1 MARPGHGPDH
11 GFLPVR
17 FLSRLLSQLVL
28 RLLLTIAFGAL
39 LLVMQGRL
47 PLGTGDPGSGGV
59 TAAPGTVDPQAE
71 ADRVARTLADLAAR
85 LRGGSVYDAAPTA
98 VAGGPADAPTAS
110 DPRFAD
116 PRFAAPRF
124 TAPPRAPSGDLAD
137 TAGTPRILNG
147 GGAGS
152 FHRVPA
158 P

>member
-1 MARPGHGPDH
+1 
-11 GFLPVR
+11 VR

-28 RLLLTIAFGAL
+28 RLLLTVAFGAL

-47 PLGTGDPGSGGV
+47 PLGAGNPGSGGV

-98 VAGGPADAPTAS
+98 VAGGPADSLTAP
-110 DPRFAD
+110 
-116 PRFAAPRF
+116 APRF
-124 TAPPRAPSGDLAD
+124 TAAPRATTDDLAD